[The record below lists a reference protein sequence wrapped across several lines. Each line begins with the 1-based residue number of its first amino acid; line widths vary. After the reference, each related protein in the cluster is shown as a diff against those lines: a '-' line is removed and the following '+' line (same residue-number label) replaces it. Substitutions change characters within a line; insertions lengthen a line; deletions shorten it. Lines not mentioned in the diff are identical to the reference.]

1 MLSKHPEQCR
11 FPHGHTRTIEVVVA
25 SETLDANDMV
35 LDFKALKLA
44 VGAYID
50 RLDHAMALNSN
61 DPLLPALRQ
70 VHPDSILEFEDTD
83 PTTEVMARD
92 LFDHIDEVLRTGFE
106 GESSSCITYRIE
118 PGIVTLERVRVWE
131 TPSSW
136 AEYSR

>member
-1 MLSKHPEQCR
+1 MLFRS
-11 FPHGHTRTIEVVVA
+11 
-25 SETLDANDMV
+25 
-35 LDFKALKLA
+35 
-44 VGAYID
+44 
-50 RLDHAMALNSN
+50 
-61 DPLLPALRQ
+61 

>member
-1 MLSKHPEQCR
+1 MNNKQQTAGSTGAEKQEVYRICKSFTVESGHMLSKHPEQCR

-70 VHPDSILEFEDTD
+70 VHPEIGRAH
-83 PTTEVMARD
+83 V
-92 LFDHIDEVLRTGFE
+92 
-106 GESSSCITYRIE
+106 
-118 PGIVTLERVRVWE
+118 
-131 TPSSW
+131 
-136 AEYSR
+136 